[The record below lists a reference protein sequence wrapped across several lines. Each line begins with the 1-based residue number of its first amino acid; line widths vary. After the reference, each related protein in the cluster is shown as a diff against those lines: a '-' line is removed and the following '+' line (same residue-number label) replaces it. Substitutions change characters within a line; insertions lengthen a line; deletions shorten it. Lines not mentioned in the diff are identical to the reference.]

1 MVYTIRVIMKNV
13 INSGKVT
20 IKTINECIVL
30 IFLDKFC
37 LLCSFVGKNV
47 LFLWLKKK
55 YVKMTLLSILLQ
67 SHSAV
72 ADSLAKVTKK
82 FSALP
87 DSLSSITPEKLQ
99 QDIKNFD
106 WSDVISKLTDT
117 GVTLGLR
124 ILAAVAVFVAGRFI
138 INKIHNLLRTLMI
151 GRDVDRSLTTF
162 LLSLFK
168 ITFLFILV
176 IVVISIMGIETSSFI
191 AIFAS
196 AGIAIGMAFSGTLQ
210 NFAGGVLILLLKPYR
225 VGDYIEFETH
235 KGFVKEIQIFHTI
248 ITTYNNESIIIPN
261 GGLSTGTVN
270 NYSREHAR
278 RLEWRV
284 SISYGDDVD
293 VARKVIINILN
304 SDERVLVHGTEHE
317 AKSLSQKVADN
328 ENEKEE
334 KEKSTWYN
342 RLMRRHKQLQAKA
355 AEWREEHRHE
365 IDDKMFKIDYTPTV
379 WVEEMSDSSVIL
391 VVRAWTTFE
400 NYWGVFYGVNEAIY
414 KQLPSN
420 GIHFP
425 FPQMDVHLDK

>member
-1 MVYTIRVIMKNV
+1 
-13 INSGKVT
+13 
-20 IKTINECIVL
+20 
-30 IFLDKFC
+30 
-37 LLCSFVGKNV
+37 
-47 LFLWLKKK
+47 
-55 YVKMTLLSILLQ
+55 MTLLSILLQ

-87 DSLSSITPEKLQ
+87 DSLSTITPEKLHEN
-99 QDIKNFD
+99 IKNFD
-106 WSDVISKLTDT
+106 WSEVISRLTDT
-117 GVTLGLR
+117 GVSLGLR

-138 INKIHNLLRTLMI
+138 INKIHNLLRALMI

-168 ITFLFILV
+168 ITFFFILA
-176 IVVISIMGIETSSFI
+176 IIVISIMGIETSSFI

-261 GGLSTGTVN
+261 GGLSTGTIN

-293 VARKVIINILN
+293 IARKVILDILN
-304 SDERVLVHGTEHE
+304 SDERVLVHGTENEVKTINHE
-317 AKSLSQKVADN
+317 AVDD
-328 ENEKEE
+328 EKDGEG
-334 KEKSTWYN
+334 KNPWYK
-342 RLMRRHKQLQAKA
+342 RLLRRHKELQVKA

-365 IDDKMFKIDYTPTV
+365 IDDKMFKIDYTPSV

-391 VVRAWTTFE
+391 VVRAWTSFE

-414 KQLPSN
+414 KQLPGK

-425 FPQMDVHLDK
+425 FPQMDVHLDR